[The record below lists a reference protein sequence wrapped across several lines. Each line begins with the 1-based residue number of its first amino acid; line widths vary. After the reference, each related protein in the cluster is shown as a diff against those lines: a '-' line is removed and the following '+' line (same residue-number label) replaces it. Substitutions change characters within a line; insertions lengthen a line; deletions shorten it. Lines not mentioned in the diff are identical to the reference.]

1 MGSVL
6 TGVGDEGAAIRGEV
20 RIRGGG
26 ALRLGIP
33 GNVEADF
40 TQSVTALHQGLRRSP
55 QTRIEP
61 PELQA
66 PTASATADEFRG
78 SLPLSH
84 GGTTSL
90 AWTPAMIRRLCTG
103 WEHPVIY
110 RRGVTWS

>member
-6 TGVGDEGAAIRGEV
+6 TGVGDEGAAIRGEGW
-20 RIRGGG
+20 IRGGG
-26 ALRLGIP
+26 ALWLGIP
-33 GNVEADF
+33 GNAEAGF

-66 PTASATADEFRG
+66 PTASATADEFCG

-90 AWTPAMIRRLCTG
+90 TWTPAMIRRLCTG